1 MNGRGRD
8 FAEGE
13 TSQRERLRRGRDFA
27 EGETS
32 QRESAHD
39 QVDMQLDMQMVMQNV
54 KWYESLLLEPY

>member
-1 MNGRGRD
+1 MV
-8 FAEGE
+8 EGE